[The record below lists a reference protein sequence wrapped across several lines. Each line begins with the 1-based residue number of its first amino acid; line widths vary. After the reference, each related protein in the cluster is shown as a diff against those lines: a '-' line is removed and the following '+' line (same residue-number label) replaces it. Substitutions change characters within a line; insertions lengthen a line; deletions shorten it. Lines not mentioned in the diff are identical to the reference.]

1 MDSVAISSKQD
12 RQALFGET
20 GAALGVANTIAE
32 KDFWVCWTL
41 KRLFELQ
48 TEDVPTLVFKG
59 GTSLSKAFDAIR
71 RFSEDIDLSIDRA
84 NLGYTGDRDPEQPD
98 LSRKAADKLIDALT
112 ADVETYLRDKLRPA
126 LLKSFVA
133 QLGEPGAAGWRL
145 EIDPADPQTLV
156 FRYPTSLSDEDYA
169 DMTYVTPRV
178 KLEFGARGD
187 PWPTEERL
195 IQPYAAEEFPDFFE
209 EPSCTV
215 TVLSAARTF
224 WEKVTALHA
233 EAHRPADSDTPQ
245 YFSRHYYDV
254 AMLLDTEEG
263 QTAAK
268 DFDLLAQVVKH
279 KKVFFRSAWASYDTA
294 KPGSLKIVPPD
305 ARLQDLRADYREMAA
320 MMFDGEPPTFDEII
334 ARLQRLQDAVN
345 A

>member
-1 MDSVAISSKQD
+1 MDSVAISSKED

-84 NLGYTGDRDPEQPD
+84 YLGYTGDRDPEQPD

-126 LLKSFVA
+126 LLKSFTA
-133 QLGEPGAAGWRL
+133 QLGESGAVGWSL
-145 EIDPADPQTLV
+145 EIDPEDPQTLI
-156 FRYPTSLSDEDYA
+156 FHYPTSLSGEDYA

-187 PWPTEERL
+187 PWP
-195 IQPYAAEEFPDFFE
+195 
-209 EPSCTV
+209 
-215 TVLSAARTF
+215 
-224 WEKVTALHA
+224 
-233 EAHRPADSDTPQ
+233 HR
-245 YFSRHYYDV
+245 
-254 AMLLDTEEG
+254 
-263 QTAAK
+263 
-268 DFDLLAQVVKH
+268 
-279 KKVFFRSAWASYDTA
+279 
-294 KPGSLKIVPPD
+294 
-305 ARLQDLRADYREMAA
+305 RAVD
-320 MMFDGEPPTFDEII
+320 PT
-334 ARLQRLQDAVN
+334 LCG
-345 A
+345 